1 MTGDLVWDEPKDLL
15 RTQGAWQDYRLGDMV
30 TQKYYRRCED
40 GEKLHMS
47 KYPDSIASRY
57 MRRTKH
63 ESRITIVADIV
74 RRWAPSNDDVPTWDW
89 VVHVRGGDVL
99 EDTIALDETHER
111 VVHGEGGLLCGV
123 TPEQL
128 LSKRTNYVRS
138 VDEIM
143 LDFQPSP
150 SDRDLH
156 VCIVTGGCHV
166 LSAPKTKKYVHLLA
180 TRFLQHPKVKRV
192 TVRFFHSPD
201 DDFVLMCSAP
211 KFIPSGGMFTRLV
224 LETRRQAGVVRSR
237 RRRRV
242 G

>member
-1 MTGDLVWDEPKDLL
+1 MTSGLVWNEPKDLG
-15 RTQGAWQDYRLGDMV
+15 RAQRAWQEYRLGDMV
-30 TQKYYRRCED
+30 TQKYYRKCED
-40 GEKLHMS
+40 GEQLHMS
-47 KYPDSIASRY
+47 KYPDSIASQY

-63 ESRITIVADIV
+63 EGRITIVADIV
-74 RRWAPSNDDVPTWDW
+74 RRWAAAKDVQTWDW

-128 LSKRTNYVRS
+128 LHKRTNYVRS

-156 VCIVTGGCHV
+156 VCLVTGGCHV
-166 LSAPKTKKYVHLLA
+166 LSAPKTRQYVHLLA
-180 TRFLQHPKVKRV
+180 TRFLRHPKVKRV
-192 TVRFFHSPD
+192 TVRFFLPPD
-201 DDFVLMCSAP
+201 DDFVFMCRAP

-224 LETRRQAGVVRSR
+224 LETRGQSGVVRSR
-237 RRRRV
+237 RRRRID
-242 G
+242 